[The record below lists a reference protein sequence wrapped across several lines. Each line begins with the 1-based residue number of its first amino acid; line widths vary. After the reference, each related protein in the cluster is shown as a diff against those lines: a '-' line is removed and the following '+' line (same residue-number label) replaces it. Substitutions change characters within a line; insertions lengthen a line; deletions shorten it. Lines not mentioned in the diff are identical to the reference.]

1 MVFSRL
7 LIKRLDFLNE
17 VKGRKD
23 MLVAA
28 KRDHLESQ
36 TNEKEMF
43 LKQLEDLKSTINL
56 FMNWM
61 DERESA
67 YRRAETL
74 LQNELRRK
82 EEMLEARDSTIKE
95 LKENLN
101 AKIHDLRNQPSEKED
116 LLKSRDRQLEELR
129 SKVNALRPL
138 TEIESAKE
146 RAETLLQDE
155 LRRRQEMLR
164 VRDSAI
170 KIRELKESL
179 SAKSQ
184 NRVGQPSDKGQ
195 VDPFEILLA
204 KRR

>member
-1 MVFSRL
+1 MVLSRL
-7 LIKRLDFLNE
+7 LIKRLDFLRE

-56 FMNWM
+56 FMNWI

-67 YRRAETL
+67 YTRAETL
-74 LQNELRRK
+74 LRNELRRK

-95 LKENLN
+95 LKENLS

-116 LLKSRDRQLEELR
+116 LLKSRDGQLEELR
-129 SKVNALRPL
+129 SKVNALTRPL
-138 TEIESAKE
+138 TETESAKE

-155 LRRRQEMLR
+155 LRRRQEMR